1 MNTKLVLLMF
11 AQAVPFIELILYEP
25 IFFEPAFGRGR
36 KHTMHGGQQGAG
48 GSLNANAEQNSSSQ
62 CRYQRGGEQDDRCPM
77 STMRLLSK
85 SIARQR

>member
-1 MNTKLVLLMF
+1 
-11 AQAVPFIELILYEP
+11 
-25 IFFEPAFGRGR
+25 
-36 KHTMHGGQQGAG
+36 MHGGQQGAG